1 MDLIVRGICGLV
13 PGVPGL
19 SENIR
24 VKSLLGRFLE
34 HSRVFH
40 FQNAP
45 IGKRTFLGSP
55 DWMPRNFFRR
65 IEVAF
70 PIEEEVEEQ
79 NILDSMEA
87 FLQDNQFAS
96 ELKSTGKYST
106 VRNRKRAFSVQEI
119 LIKKNALKMS
129 QERKIASRRSS
140 GETENQSEGDQKNS
154 QPNDRVS

>member
-1 MDLIVRGICGLV
+1 
-13 PGVPGL
+13 
-19 SENIR
+19 
-24 VKSLLGRFLE
+24 
-34 HSRVFH
+34 
-40 FQNAP
+40 
-45 IGKRTFLGSP
+45 
-55 DWMPRNFFRR
+55 MPRNFFRR

-96 ELKSTGKYST
+96 ELKSTGKYSA